1 MRGTRQTRLRKAL
14 PVATVRGDVRLRS
27 VSSGMTLLE
36 LMVACSILMV
46 LAAVAIPM
54 ERVTIKR
61 YREQELRYRL
71 REMRVAIDR
80 YKDAAD
86 RNRLQLKTGTEGY
99 PPDLETLK
107 NGVNLAATGT
117 TAGANLLSPT
127 SGGNAENKIH
137 FLRDVPVDPMTGN
150 KDWTLRSVQDDPD
163 SSSWGGQDVF
173 DVHSSSTAIALDGSK
188 YSDW

>member
-1 MRGTRQTRLRKAL
+1 MRSTRPIRFRHSQR
-14 PVATVRGDVRLRS
+14 ATVASLRDGER
-27 VSSGMTLLE
+27 GMTLLE

-61 YREQELRYRL
+61 ARENALRYDL
-71 REMRVAIDR
+71 RQMREAIDR

-86 RNRLQLKTGTEGY
+86 KNRLQVKTGTEGY
-99 PPDLETLK
+99 PPDLETLV
-107 NGVNLAATGT
+107 NGVDLTSAGTGT
-117 TAGANLLSPT
+117 TAAASLFSPT
-127 SGGNAENKIH
+127 SSNSTTTKIH
-137 FLRDVPVDPMTGN
+137 FLRQVPADPMTGN

-163 SSSWGGQDVF
+163 STSWGGQDVF
-173 DVHSSSTAIALDGSK
+173 DVHSSSSATALDGSK